1 MKKTK
6 INLYRIYWE
15 LVGLASHYENRA
27 NKLKDNGLD
36 EEAET
41 LDARRHD
48 IENACYL
55 VGLVLDKE
63 EDTEQGETK

>member
-41 LDARRHD
+41 LNARAYD

>member
-6 INLYRIYWE
+6 LDLHRIYWE
-15 LVGLASHYENRA
+15 LVGLASHYENRGL
-27 NKLKDNGLD
+27 KLQDNGLD
-36 EEAET
+36 EEAQR
-41 LDARRHD
+41 LYARQFD
-48 IENACYL
+48 IENAYHL